1 MTCQQVTELFPDY
14 LLGSL
19 NEAAKAEIETHLSS
33 CATCREEVE
42 SSRAI
47 WAKLGKLPAAQ
58 PSEAMRA
65 RFYAMLDAYQQG
77 LQQAAQPAPRLRDVV
92 NGWLERWWPK
102 QPAFQFAFA
111 VVLLIA
117 GLFIG
122 NRFNAPAPAHD
133 SSELVTLRN
142 ELNSMR
148 ELMTLTLLRQESP
161 SERLQ
166 GVSWVQ
172 NMDKPDKELLSALLH
187 RLDYDPNINVRLAA
201 VDALYL
207 FVNQPLVRQGL
218 IQSLSRQT
226 SPLVQIALIDLIV
239 QLREKQASA
248 ALKQLIMNEK
258 INADVKQRAEWGIQ
272 QLL

>member
-1 MTCQQVTELFPDY
+1 MTCQQANTALPDY

-19 NEAAKAEIETHLSS
+19 DEVAQTEMQAHVTSCAACRQEAEGLRAIWSKLGALPDEQPNEAA
-33 CATCREEVE
+33 
-42 SSRAI
+42 
-47 WAKLGKLPAAQ
+47 
-58 PSEAMRA
+58 RA
-65 RFYAMLDAYQQG
+65 RFYAMLEAYQQG
-77 LQQAAQPAPRLRDVV
+77 MKQTHVTPRLRDVV

-111 VVLLIA
+111 AMFLLV

-122 NRFNAPAPAHD
+122 TRFNAAPRENG
-133 SSELVTLRN
+133 ELVTLRS
-142 ELNSMR
+142 ELHSMR
-148 ELMTLTLLRQESP
+148 ELMTLTLLRQESS

-172 NMDKPDKELLSALLH
+172 NMANPDNELLSALLH

-218 IQSLSRQT
+218 MQSLSRQT

-239 QLREKQASA
+239 EMREKQATA
-248 ALKQLIMNEK
+248 ALKQLIGNEK
-258 INADVKQRAEWGIQ
+258 VNADVKQRAEWGIQ

>member
-1 MTCQQVTELFPDY
+1 MTCRQINELFPDY
-14 LLGSL
+14 LLGGL
-19 NEAAKAEIETHLSS
+19 EDAAQAEMQAHLSS
-33 CATCREEVE
+33 CASCREEVE
-42 SSRAI
+42 SLRAV
-47 WAKLGKLPAAQ
+47 WTKLGALPNEQPNEAA
-58 PSEAMRA
+58 RA

-77 LQQAAQPAPRLRDVV
+77 MRQNQPAPRLRDVV

-111 VVLLIA
+111 VALLIV

-122 NRFNAPAPAHD
+122 NRLNAPPRENG
-133 SSELVTLRN
+133 ELVTLRN
-142 ELNSMR
+142 ELRSMR

-166 GVSWVQ
+166 GVSWAQ
-172 NMDKPDKELLSALLH
+172 NMINPDNELLSALLH

-207 FVNQPLVRQGL
+207 FINQPLVRQGL
-218 IQSLSRQT
+218 MQSLSRQT
-226 SPLVQIALIDLIV
+226 SPLVQMALIDLIV
-239 QLREKQASA
+239 EMREKQAAA
-248 ALKQLIMNEK
+248 ALKQLLGNEK

>member
-1 MTCQQVTELFPDY
+1 MTCQQANETLPDY

-19 NEAAKAEIETHLSS
+19 NEAAHSELQEHINFCVS
-33 CATCREEVE
+33 CREEAAGL
-42 SSRAI
+42 RAL
-47 WAKLGKLPAAQ
+47 WGKLGALPNAQ
-58 PSEAMRA
+58 PNETTRA
-65 RFYAMLDAYQQG
+65 RFYAMLEAYQQG
-77 LQQAAQPAPRLRDVV
+77 MRQTQPAPRLRDVV

-102 QPAFQFAFA
+102 QPAFQFSFA
-111 VVLLIA
+111 VAFLLL

-122 NRFNAPAPAHD
+122 NRFNATPRENG
-133 SSELVTLRN
+133 ELVTLRH
-142 ELNSMR
+142 ELHSMR

-166 GVSWVQ
+166 GVSWAQ
-172 NMDKPDKELLSALLH
+172 NMANPDNELLSALQH

-207 FVNQPLVRQGL
+207 FINQPLVRQGL
-218 IQSLSRQT
+218 MQSLSRQT

-239 QLREKQASA
+239 EMREKQATA
-248 ALKQLIMNEK
+248 ALKQLLGDEK

>member
-1 MTCQQVTELFPDY
+1 MNCQQTTELFPDY
-14 LLGSL
+14 LLGNL
-19 NEAAKAEIETHLSS
+19 NEAAAAEMQSHLDA
-33 CATCREEVE
+33 CAACQKEAE
-42 SSRAI
+42 SLRAI
-47 WAKLGKLPAAQ
+47 WTKLESLPQEQ
-58 PSEAMRA
+58 PSEALRP
-65 RFYAMLDAYQQG
+65 RFYAMLEAYQQG
-77 LQQAAQPAPRLRDVV
+77 LQHSHSAPRLRDVV

-111 VVLLIA
+111 VTLLIA

-122 NRFNAPAPAHD
+122 NRLNAPAPARD

-239 QLREKQASA
+239 QMRETPAIA
-248 ALKQLIMNEK
+248 ALKKLIMDEK
-258 INADVKQRAEWGIQ
+258 INVEVKQRAEWGIQ

>member
-1 MTCQQVTELFPDY
+1 MTCQQANTALPDY

-19 NEAAKAEIETHLSS
+19 DEAVHSELQAHINS
-33 CATCREEVE
+33 CASCREEAAGLRV
-42 SSRAI
+42 I
-47 WAKLGKLPAAQ
+47 WSKLGALPNAQ
-58 PSEAMRA
+58 PSETARA
-65 RFYAMLDAYQQG
+65 RFYAMLEAYQQG
-77 LQQAAQPAPRLRDVV
+77 LRQPHQAPRLREVV

-111 VVLLIA
+111 AMFLLV

-122 NRFNAPAPAHD
+122 QRFNATPRENG
-133 SSELVTLRN
+133 ELVTLRS
-142 ELNSMR
+142 ELHSMR
-148 ELMTLTLLRQESP
+148 ELMTLTLLRQESS

-172 NMDKPDKELLSALLH
+172 NMANPDNELLSALLH

-218 IQSLSRQT
+218 MQSLSRQT

-239 QLREKQASA
+239 EMREKQAAA
-248 ALKQLIMNEK
+248 ALKQLLGNEK

>member
-1 MTCQQVTELFPDY
+1 MNCQRATELFPDY
-14 LLGSL
+14 LLGNL
-19 NEAAKAEIETHLSS
+19 NEAAAAEMQAHLDS
-33 CATCREEVE
+33 CAACQKEAE
-42 SSRAI
+42 SLRAI
-47 WAKLGKLPAAQ
+47 WTKLESLPSEQ
-58 PSEAMRA
+58 PSEALRP
-65 RFYAMLDAYQQG
+65 RFYAMLEAYQQG
-77 LQQAAQPAPRLRDVV
+77 LQHSQSAPRLRDVV

-111 VVLLIA
+111 VALLIA

-122 NRFNAPAPAHD
+122 NRFNAPAPARD

-148 ELMTLTLLRQESP
+148 ELMTLTLLKQESP

-239 QLREKQASA
+239 EMREKQATA
-248 ALKQLIMNEK
+248 ALKQLITNEK